1 MTGKS
6 TFLYRRVYD
15 DLREKIEK
23 NVIRPGDRLKSEQEL
38 REEYGVSRDTLRKAL
53 SKLEQEDYI
62 FRRPHLGTFVKRPKS
77 NYSLF
82 KMKSFSEQM
91 REKGIVP
98 SSELLSITLT
108 GKVPPEV
115 AECLELG
122 GGERCY
128 IITRIR
134 KGDGEPM
141 AYEETYIP
149 QELCPDLQKYLDDN
163 ASLYDIYENVYM
175 LKLNYGKLT
184 LEAETPEPM
193 VRDLLNMPK
202 GIPVLKMICIF
213 YLDDGRPLYYVRSDY
228 IGNKYLFSTQIPR

>member
-1 MTGKS
+1 MTEKS
-6 TFLYRRVYD
+6 NFLYHRIYD
-15 DLREKIEK
+15 DLRKKIESGFIK
-23 NVIRPGDRLKSEQEL
+23 PGDRLKSEQEL
-38 REEYGVSRDTLRKAL
+38 QVQYNVSRDTLRKAL

-108 GKVPPEV
+108 GKVPPEI
-115 AECLELG
+115 ADCLELD
-122 GGERCY
+122 EKQRCY

-149 QELCPDLQKYLDDN
+149 QDLCPDLQKYLDDN
-163 ASLYDIYENVYM
+163 ASLYDIYENVYK
-175 LKLNYGKLT
+175 LKLNYGKMT
-184 LEAETPEPM
+184 LEAEMPDPQ
-193 VRDLLNMPK
+193 VRDLLKIPK
-202 GIPVLKMICIF
+202 GIPILKMICIF
-213 YLDDGRPLYYVRSDY
+213 YLSDERPLYYVRSDY
-228 IGNKYLFSTQIPR
+228 IGNKYFFSTQIPR

>member
-6 TFLYRRVYD
+6 GFLYRRVYE
-15 DLREKIEK
+15 DLRERIESNSLK
-23 NVIRPGDRLKSEQEL
+23 PGDRLKNEQEL
-38 REEYGVSRDTLRKAL
+38 MVEYGVSRDTLRKAL

-91 REKGIVP
+91 RERGITP

-108 GKVPPEV
+108 SKVPPEIG
-115 AECLELG
+115 ECLELRHN
-122 GGERCY
+122 ERCY

-141 AYEETYIP
+141 AYEETYVP

-163 ASLYDIYENVYM
+163 ASLYEIYENIYK
-175 LKLNYGKLT
+175 LKLNYGNLS
-184 LEAETPEPM
+184 LEAEIPETH
-193 VRDLLNMPK
+193 VRDLLGMSK
-202 GIPVLKMICIF
+202 GVPVLKMICIF
-213 YLDDGRPLYYVRSDY
+213 YLDDDRPLYYVRSDY
-228 IGNKYLFSTQIPR
+228 IGNKYLFSTRIPR

>member
-1 MTGKS
+1 MKQVTIYTDGACSGNPGPGGWGAILKYGS
-6 TFLYRRVYD
+6 F
-15 DLREKIEK
+15 EK
-23 NVIRPGDRLKSEQEL
+23 EL
-38 REEYGVSRDTLRKAL
+38 S
-53 SKLEQEDYI
+53 
-62 FRRPHLGTFVKRPKS
+62 
-77 NYSLF
+77 
-82 KMKSFSEQM
+82 
-91 REKGIVP
+91 
-98 SSELLSITLT
+98 
-108 GKVPPEV
+108 
-115 AECLELG
+115 